1 MEQNP
6 GWMLQNAQSFKKF
19 YYKLML
25 PKPRATDIDNYEFT
39 REAKQ
44 VTEKVIHFDNLQQL
58 IKPNRRILKKSPES

>member
-19 YYKLML
+19 YYKLKL

-44 VTEKVIHFDNLQQL
+44 VTEKVIHFDNLQ
-58 IKPNRRILKKSPES
+58 

>member
-19 YYKLML
+19 YYELKL

-44 VTEKVIHFDNLQQL
+44 VTEKVIHFDNLQ
-58 IKPNRRILKKSPES
+58 